1 MDQQPEPVT
10 YVCGGNHL
18 LPLIEKFE
26 SELDNTICIASVK
39 DGSFVILKGLNV
51 FLSSYEKSRS
61 FNNHLVSVLLR
72 LLHRETDQLGLVQAV
87 IVAWSCS
94 SSGLVLFK
102 ALLLL
107 VLGAFAIVGLV
118 QAQDQQGIHF
128 LS

>member
-10 YVCGGNHL
+10 YVCGDCGH
-18 LPLIEKFE
+18 E
-26 SELDNTICIASVK
+26 NTLK
-39 DGSFVILKGLNV
+39 YGDVIQCRECMT
-51 FLSSYEKSRS
+51 SYG
-61 FNNHLVSVLLR
+61 LLR

-87 IVAWSCS
+87 IVVWSCS

-102 ALLLL
+102 PLLLL
-107 VLGAFAIVGLV
+107 VLGAFAIIGLV